1 MTTGGESLVQAL
13 SLSLGVEVVFGL
25 PGVHN
30 LAAWKAFPGSGVRL
44 VGVRHEQTA
53 GYAADGYARATG
65 RLGVAITTTG
75 PGAANVV
82 AATGEAWA
90 CHSPLL
96 VIATDIP
103 TTLRREGVHRGVLHE
118 TVDQAGFFRPV
129 TKAQLRVSSVDEL
142 GDVVVQAGALAMEH
156 PRRPVYLEIPTDL
169 LSATLSREWVE
180 VFAESSAT
188 AHVGTSTAREAAGPE
203 PALEALLSAQR
214 PLIWAGGGATAAD
227 AGDLVERL
235 ARALGA
241 PVLTSYGGRGLLPP
255 DSPHLVPLPP
265 HAREAG
271 ELWDAADCVLVL
283 GSDLD
288 AMNTQGFRQPRP
300 AVVVTVDLAEPVNTT
315 PDVWLQEDVASALS
329 RLVATLPREARTPWF
344 VRPQGRETYAGPAT
358 AFLDALEAALPQ
370 DVVVV
375 ADMCVAGYW
384 YGGFGRVRQPR
395 GLAYPVGWGTL
406 GFGFPASLGAAL
418 SGRPTVAVVGD
429 GGFLFGCGDLAT
441 AAQERLPVTVVL
453 VDDGGY
459 GMLRYDF
466 TKDGEQPVG
475 TELEPPD
482 FVAMAQ
488 AFRVPARE
496 VTVAELSDAV
506 AAGIASGLPN
516 LVVVKATY
524 DPPPNT
530 SPNWYRARS

>member
-1 MTTGGESLVQAL
+1 MATGGDALVAAL
-13 SLSLGVEVVFGL
+13 RALGVEVAFGL

-30 LAAWKAFPGSGVRL
+30 LAAWKAFGRVTSSGAGVRL

-65 RLGVAITTTG
+65 RLGVAVTTTG
-75 PGAANVV
+75 PGASNVV
-82 AATGEAWA
+82 TATGEAWA

-103 TTLRREGVHRGVLHE
+103 TTLRRAGAYRGVLHE

-129 TKAQLRVSSVDEL
+129 TKAQVHVTSVDAL
-142 GDVVVQAGALAMEH
+142 YDDVVRAGQVAMEH

-169 LSATLSREWVE
+169 LSAPT
-180 VFAESSAT
+180 AEPAPAPT
-188 AHVGTSTAREAAGPE
+188 DPSTPPGADAPAGPHDR
-203 PALEALLSAQR
+203 AVEALLAAQR
-214 PLIWAGGGATAAD
+214 PLVWAGGGATS
-227 AGDLVERL
+227 AGAGALVERL

-265 HAREAG
+265 HVEPAG
-271 ELWDAADCVLVL
+271 ALWDAADCVVVL

-300 AVVVTVDLAEPVNTT
+300 PTLVDVDLRRPANID
-315 PDVWLQEDVASALS
+315 PDVWLQEDVASALPH
-329 RLVATLPREARTPWF
+329 LLAALPPRDREPWF
-344 VRPQGRETYAGPAT
+344 VRPSGREAYAGPAT
-358 AFLDALEAALPQ
+358 AFLDALEAGLPE
-370 DVVVV
+370 DAVVV

-384 YGGFGRVRQPR
+384 YGGFGRVAQPR

-418 SGRPTVAVVGD
+418 SGRPTVALVGD

-466 TKDGEQPVG
+466 VKDGEEPVG

-482 FVAMAQ
+482 FVALAA

-496 VTVAELSDAV
+496 VTVGGLTAAV
-506 AAGIASGLPN
+506 ADGIASGAPS
-516 LVVVKATY
+516 LVVLKARF

-530 SPNWYRARS
+530 SPNWYRVRA

>member
-1 MTTGGESLVQAL
+1 MAEGVRTGGDVLVAAL
-13 SLSLGVEVVFGL
+13 RDLEVEVAFGL

-30 LAAWKAFPGSGVRL
+30 LAAWKGFSGSGVRL

-82 AATGEAWA
+82 AATGEAWS

-103 TTLRREGVHRGVLHE
+103 TSVRREGQYRGVLHE
-118 TVDQAGFFRPV
+118 TTDQASFFRPV
-129 TKAQLRVSSVDEL
+129 TKATVRVERAEDLYEQVVTAGRLALR
-142 GDVVVQAGALAMEH
+142 A
-156 PRRPVYLEIPTDL
+156 PRRPVYLEVPTDL
-169 LSATLSREWVE
+169 LSAPVPEPVPVE
-180 VFAESSAT
+180 VPRGADQR
-188 AHVGTSTAREAAGPE
+188 VLRVD
-203 PALEALLSAQR
+203 EALDALRRAER
-214 PLIWAGGGATAAD
+214 PLVWAGGGATAAG
-227 AGDLVERL
+227 ASRELTALAER
-235 ARALGA
+235 LGA
-241 PVLTSYGGRGLLPP
+241 PVLSSYGGRGLVPA
-255 DSPHLVPLPP
+255 DSPSYVGLPP
-265 HAREAG
+265 HSPEAG
-271 ELWDAADCVLVL
+271 ALWDAADVVLVV

-300 AVVVTVDLAEPVNTT
+300 PSLVAVDLAEPVNYP
-315 PDVWLQEDVASALS
+315 PDVLVRADAREALL
-329 RLVATLPREARTPWF
+329 RLVFELREDPPREPWWSP
-344 VRPQGRETYAGPAT
+344 VGERPAMP
-358 AFLDALEAALPQ
+358 FLDALEAALPE
-370 DVVVV
+370 DAVLV

-384 YGGFGRVRQPR
+384 YGGYGRVRQPR

-418 SGRPTVAVVGD
+418 SGRPAVALVGD

-441 AAQERLPVTVVL
+441 AAQEHLPVTVVL

-466 TKDGEQPVG
+466 VKDGEEPVG

-482 FVAMAQ
+482 FVAMAR

-496 VTVAELSDAV
+496 VTVEELTGAV
-506 AAGIASGLPN
+506 AAGIASGGPN
-516 LVVVKATY
+516 LLVVKATY

-530 SPNWYRARS
+530 SPNWYRARG

>member
-1 MTTGGESLVQAL
+1 MPTGGQVLVAAL
-13 SLSLGVEVVFGL
+13 RALGVDVAFGL

-30 LAAWKAFPGSGVRL
+30 LAAWKAFPDSGIRL

-53 GYAADGYARATG
+53 GYAADGWARATG
-65 RLGVAITTTG
+65 RLGVALTTTG

-90 CHSPLL
+90 CHSPVL
-96 VIATDIP
+96 VIATDVP
-103 TTLRREGVHRGVLHE
+103 TTLRRPGRYRGVLHE
-118 TVDQAGFFRPV
+118 TTDQASFFRPV
-129 TKAQLRVSSVDEL
+129 TKQVLRVERAADL
-142 GDVVVQAGALAMEH
+142 YDAVVLAGRAALTA

-169 LSATLSREWVE
+169 LSARVD
-180 VFAESSAT
+180 
-188 AHVGTSTAREAAGPE
+188 E
-203 PALEALLSAQR
+203 PAAPPPADGQTAGEPGPFPVGHDVLDMLAAARR
-214 PLIWAGGGATAAD
+214 PLLWAGGGATAAE
-227 AGDLVERL
+227 AGPLVEAL
-235 ARALGA
+235 AVRLGA

-265 HAREAG
+265 HEPAAG
-271 ELWDAADCVLVL
+271 ALWDAADLVLVL

-300 AVVVTVDLAEPVNTT
+300 PRVIVVDLVEPVNVE
-315 PDVWLQEDVASALS
+315 PDVWVDAEVDRACASL
-329 RLVATLPREARTPWF
+329 LEQL
-344 VRPQGRETYAGPAT
+344 GPARDRWFQRP
-358 AFLDALEAALPQ
+358 AARPRPALLEAVEQALP
-370 DVVVV
+370 DDAVVV

-384 YGGFGRVRQPR
+384 YGGYGRVPRPR

-406 GFGFPASLGAAL
+406 GFGFPAALGASL
-418 SGRPTVAVVGD
+418 SGRPTVALVGD
-429 GGFLFGCGDLAT
+429 GGFLFACGDLAT

-466 TKDGEQPVG
+466 TKDGERPVG

-482 FVAMAQ
+482 FVALAA
-488 AFRVPARE
+488 AFRVAARE
-496 VTVAELSDAV
+496 VTVDGLADAV
-506 AAGIASGLPN
+506 RDGVAGGLPT
-516 LVVVKATY
+516 LLVVKARL

-530 SPNWYRARS
+530 SPNWYRASP